1 MHPHTLW
8 KRHRV
13 GDLKPIHDSRYFPLV
28 PAGQPVALAPFPRH
42 PQCAISYWV
51 MVECREQDAEEV
63 LTMTETAMLDG
74 MKQFAKDRPVE
85 VEGGICK
92 TWGSAK

>member
-1 MHPHTLW
+1 
-8 KRHRV
+8 
-13 GDLKPIHDSRYFPLV
+13 
-28 PAGQPVALAPFPRH
+28 
-42 PQCAISYWV
+42 